1 MAEKQN
7 LDLNIENWSVDSLY
21 ELFNIPKDA
30 STDKVAKITDTIIQR
45 QTEGDIKILPPVS

>member
-30 STDKVAKITDTIIQR
+30 STDKVAKITDTMIQR
-45 QTEGDIKILPPVS
+45 QTSGELKSSSS